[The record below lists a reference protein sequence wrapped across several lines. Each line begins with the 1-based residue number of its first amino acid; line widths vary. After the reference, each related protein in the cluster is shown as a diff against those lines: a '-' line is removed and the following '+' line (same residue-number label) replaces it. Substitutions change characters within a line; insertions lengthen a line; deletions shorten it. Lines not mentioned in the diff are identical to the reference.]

1 MDRASICLCLAAES
15 LEADRKLAEAYRGKA
30 DLLELRADHLRP
42 EELARAGEFP
52 RQVDLPVILTI
63 RRVRD
68 GGLFAGAESG
78 RIATL
83 ERLVVGGFRY
93 IDIEED
99 LDAPGL
105 EARIAAAG
113 VRIIRSLHDHGG
125 VPADLGSRAV
135 RLARRPTEI
144 PKAAVMPKSTGDLAR
159 LLAVFSGQPRGERIL
174 LGMGDYGFPTR
185 VLATRLGSFLC
196 YTSPAG
202 AVVAPGQVDPDTLE
216 SLYRFRSIGPAT
228 SVYGVIGNPV
238 MHSRSPRIHNL
249 GFGELGRDAVYL
261 PFLVDDL
268 DAFWDVADALDI
280 RGLSVTV
287 PHKQAVLGR
296 LSEADSVVRATG
308 ACNTMVRERVG
319 GPWKGSNTDVA
330 GFLAPLRELFGGAL
344 PRGLGATVIGAGGA
358 ARAVVHALAAAGA
371 RVLVLNRGEDRG
383 RRLAADFAV
392 QYASL
397 DESGFA
403 EARAFADLVVQ
414 TTSVGMAPESSADPA
429 PGLVFTG
436 REIVYELVYSPPVTP
451 FMKRALDVGCRVVG
465 GLRMLH
471 AQAMEQFRLF
481 SGAEYPAR
489 ALAELERERD

>member
-15 LEADRKLAEAYRGKA
+15 IEADLKLAEAYRGKA

-42 EELARAGEFP
+42 AELALAGGFA
-52 RQVDLPVILTI
+52 RTVDLPVILTV

-68 GGLFAGAESG
+68 GGLFAGDERERLAL
-78 RIATL
+78 L
-83 ERLVVGGFRY
+83 ERLVIGGFAL

-99 LDAPGL
+99 LEAPGL
-105 EARIAAAG
+105 EARIAGAG

-125 VPADLGSRAV
+125 VPADLASRIT

-144 PKAAVMPKSTGDLAR
+144 PKAAVMPRGTADLAR
-159 LLAVFSGQPRGERIL
+159 LLAVFSGQPRGDRIL

-202 AVVAPGQVDPDTLE
+202 STVAPGQVDPDTLQ
-216 SLYRFRSIGPAT
+216 SLYRFRRIGPAT

-238 MHSRSPRIHNL
+238 MHSRSPHIHNR
-249 GFGELGRDAVYL
+249 GFEALGRDAVYL

-268 DAFWDVADALDI
+268 DAFWDVADALEI

-296 LSEADSVVRATG
+296 LSEADAVVGATG
-308 ACNTMVRERVG
+308 ACNTVTRDRAG
-319 GPWKGSNTDVA
+319 GRWQGTNTDVA

-344 PRGLGATVIGAGGA
+344 PRGLGVTVIGAGGA
-358 ARAVVHALAAAGA
+358 ARAVVYALVAAGA

-383 RRLAADFAV
+383 RRLATDFAV
-392 QYASL
+392 QYAGL
-397 DESGFA
+397 DERGFA
-403 EARAFADLVVQ
+403 EARGFADLVVQ
-414 TTSVGMAPESSADPA
+414 TTSVGMAPGGADPA
-429 PGLVFTG
+429 PGLRFTG

-451 FMKRALDVGCRVVG
+451 FLKRAIDAGCRAVG
-465 GLRMLH
+465 GIRMLH

-481 SGAEYPAR
+481 TGEEYPLEA
-489 ALAELERERD
+489 AATLAKERD